1 MQNANLIAEGGLYGH
16 LSHLYDFSDEVPALT
31 FAEIED
37 IFIKVSEARLQVGE
51 KLDGQT
57 MFITFVPHETDAGEG
72 AIVMAMARKADVLTA
87 PQAVKDP
94 SVAKGSLPSTI
105 ERFAGR
111 NEELR
116 NAFVD
121 SLTAID
127 TGIKKLDLESQR
139 AIFGPDAEGD
149 YNWFAFEIMDPENP
163 NVVNYNKYGP
173 ILAMHVEGHGTFSSR
188 TREKKVNLS
197 PSEEVNGVERIVYE
211 KPVKLFKQAF
221 DRINRSLEKQS
232 RFKVMSNEFRNLQ
245 RGFDAS
251 AHIQKL
257 NQEISKLS
265 RLAISKESNIAD
277 YALARILDEYGP
289 EIVSSFRVNEDA
301 SLTEEKDLEPL
312 TSDFMQA
319 LDKETYDQYSLNI
332 KALIR
337 TILDGRSRKKMIFAN
352 LSDKQKQRVEII
364 LNKAR
369 NIKIDVVSP
378 IEMIVHDFAVE
389 ALDKFESAFVLSQDE
404 STENFRQMISKDISQ
419 IQTGFDDPDSP
430 LYGDEKKRAKFDR
443 QKGKVRD
450 ITTSAEGFTF
460 VYKGHWYKFT
470 GNFAP
475 LNQILGMKPGKFVR
489 EQKEHF
495 GTSKRTFI
503 FIPGGFKPPH
513 ADHWKLVTKSLQRY
527 PDGEILILV
536 GGKARAC
543 NRNHCITAEMSRTI
557 WGIMIQDYGLSNN
570 VEVQINDQPV
580 KFIYEAVAD
589 RTAFGDTVIGVYGT
603 ARGADGRYKTLQ
615 SYAPKGVKVK
625 ELAVKTKAVEE
636 GGASGT
642 GLRELIVQNK
652 PEEFFSFMP
661 AKLSDRAK
669 EQIWNIVKPPQINE
683 SMINEAVVLDDIFQ
697 GIEKAWG
704 DIKGNQE
711 EIENIRDIVNDF
723 SKKNEDYLETLQKI
737 ADQIKNM
744 DTAEEEEAGD
754 NEEEIRDLEQEEEI
768 EQAAEPKYADVEPI
782 EEESSVGGGS
792 IVGYAGPVRPT
803 VPAGKRDKK
812 KVPRKKNYLKKKE
825 A

>member
-37 IFIKVSEARLQVGE
+37 IFIKVSQAKLQVGE

-57 MFITFVPHETDAGEG
+57 MFITFVSHETDAERG
-72 AIVMAMARKADVLTA
+72 AVVLSLSRKADVLTA

-94 SVAKGSLPSTI
+94 STAAGSLPSTI

-121 SLTAID
+121 SLTALD
-127 TGIKKLDLESQR
+127 TGIKKLDLETQR
-139 AIFGPDAEGD
+139 AIFGPDEEGD

-211 KPVKLFKQAF
+211 KSVKLFKQAF

-232 RFKVMSNEFRNLQ
+232 RFKVISNEFRNLQ

-257 NQEISKLS
+257 NQEVSKMS
-265 RLAISKESNIAD
+265 RLDISKESNVAD
-277 YALARILDEYGP
+277 YALARILDEYGS
-289 EIVSSFRVNEDA
+289 EIVSSFRVTEDA
-301 SLTEEKDLEPL
+301 PLTEEMDLEPL
-312 TSDFMQA
+312 TSDFMRA
-319 LDKETYDQYSLNI
+319 LDKKTYDQYSLNI
-332 KALIR
+332 KALVR
-337 TILDGRSRKKMIFAN
+337 TILDGKSRKKMIFVDLN
-352 LSDKQKQRVEII
+352 DEQKQRVGV
-364 LNKAR
+364 LLDKAK
-369 NIKIDVVSP
+369 NIKIDVLSP
-378 IEMIVHDFAVE
+378 IEMIIHDFAVE
-389 ALDKFESAFVLSQDE
+389 ALNKFESAFMLSRDE
-404 STENFRQMISKDISQ
+404 STENFRQMVNKDISQ
-419 IQTGFDDPDSP
+419 IQTAFDDPDSP

-489 EQKEHF
+489 EQKEYPA
-495 GTSKRTFI
+495 TSKRTFI

-513 ADHWKLVTKSLQRY
+513 ADHWKLVTKSLERY
-527 PDGEILILV
+527 PDAEILILV

-543 NRNHCITAEMSRTI
+543 SQNHCITAEMARTI

-570 VEVQINDQPV
+570 VEVQINNQPV
-580 KFIYEAVAD
+580 RFIYEAVTE

-615 SYAPKGVKVK
+615 SYAPKGVKIK

-642 GLRELIVQNK
+642 GLRELISQNK
-652 PEEFFSFMP
+652 PEEFFNFMP
-661 AKLSDRAK
+661 AKLSDQAK
-669 EQIWNIVKPPQINE
+669 EQIWNIVKPPQVNE
-683 SMINEAVVLDDIFQ
+683 SIISEAVVLSDIFQ
-697 GIEKAWG
+697 GVEKAWG

-711 EIENIRDIVNDF
+711 EIENIRNIIDDF

-737 ADQIKNM
+737 ADQLSDM
-744 DTAEEEEAGD
+744 DTGEGELKD
-754 NEEEIRDLEQEEEI
+754 KEQEEEI
-768 EQAAEPKYADVEPI
+768 KQAAEPEYADVEPI
-782 EEESSVGGGS
+782 EEESSIGGGS
-792 IVGYAGPVRPT
+792 IEGAAGVIE
-803 VPAGKRDKK
+803 PAGKRDKK